1 MCSIGKSSLKSI
13 DGQPFHS
20 CHSYVQWQGT
30 KSRLNHRRS
39 IQAIFHLDEEGM
51 TASSNG
57 ADSKSSENHGK
68 MQVSWNMFTGF
79 MEHVHRFHGTCSQVS
94 WQNPM
99 KIQGKIQGK
108 LSGQFTPVTWIQ
120 HLGSKISTITGQ
132 RSTKRL
138 RCNPKISG

>member
-13 DGQPFHS
+13 NGQPFHS

-39 IQAIFHLDEEGM
+39 IQAIFHLDEDGM

-57 ADSKSSENHGK
+57 ADSKPSENHGK

-79 MEHVHRFHGTCSQVS
+79 MAKSNENPRENPRETQRGVYPRDMEKKTWDQKYLRD
-94 WQNPM
+94 QN
-99 KIQGKIQGK
+99 K
-108 LSGQFTPVTWIQ
+108 
-120 HLGSKISTITGQ
+120 
-132 RSTKRL
+132 
-138 RCNPKISG
+138 C